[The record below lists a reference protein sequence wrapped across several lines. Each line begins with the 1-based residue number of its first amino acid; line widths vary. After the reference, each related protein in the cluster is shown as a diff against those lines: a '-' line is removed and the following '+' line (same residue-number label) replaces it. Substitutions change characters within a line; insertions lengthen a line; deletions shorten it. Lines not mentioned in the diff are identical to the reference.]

1 MCNRLFLILALVL
14 ALAGCAR
21 PAEVR
26 PALWLVQGPAGQR
39 AWLFGTIHALPDP
52 VAWRSPVVDRALAA
66 ADRLVLE
73 VAAIED
79 DARTARAFADL
90 AQSPGLP
97 PLAQRV
103 VPDLRDELDTGLRE
117 GGFASAALDPY
128 ETWAAALMLQNAAA
142 AAGEQDSGNGI
153 DRALARAWTGR
164 TEELEGAAAQL
175 AIFDRLPEAQQRAL
189 LGAVLRD
196 AADRDV
202 RLRQLQHA
210 WAHGDMGLIARVTD
224 EGFAGQPGL
233 REALLTARNRAWVAR
248 LEALLEA
255 RAQPFVAVG
264 AAHLAGTEG
273 LPALLAARGWRVAR
287 LQ

>member
-1 MCNRLFLILALVL
+1 MSNRLFLILALVL

-66 ADRLVLE
+66 ADWLVLE

-117 GGFASAALDPY
+117 GGFAPAALDPY

-164 TEELEGAAAQL
+164 TEELEGATAQL

-196 AADRDV
+196 AAHRDD
-202 RLRQLQHA
+202 RLRQLQQA

>member
-1 MCNRLFLILALVL
+1 MSNRLFLILALVL

-196 AADRDV
+196 AAHRDV

-248 LEALLEA
+248 VEALLEA

>member
-1 MCNRLFLILALVL
+1 MSNRLFLILALVL

-103 VPDLRDELDTGLRE
+103 LPDLRDELDTGLRE
-117 GGFASAALDPY
+117 GGFAPAALDPY

-153 DRALARAWTGR
+153 DRALARTWTGR

-196 AADRDV
+196 AADRDD
-202 RLRQLQHA
+202 RLRQLQQA

-248 LEALLEA
+248 VEALLNA